1 MAFFTKS
8 EAQAAAKRAMGGR
21 RTAQEVLKSSHAQLQ
36 QTKKFDIFLSHS
48 ISDAVLVLGVKT
60 LLEEQGHKVYV
71 DWVEDTALERSQITE
86 KTAGVLRER
95 MRQSDSLLY
104 LATDNASTSKWMP
117 WELGYFDG
125 FKPGKVSILPV
136 MDRADQTFAGQEY
149 LGLYPKV
156 TKETISKR
164 KVNPARA
171 RDVLRTGLHTPP
183 FDINKI
189 YF

>member
-8 EAQAAAKRAMGGR
+8 EAQAAARRAAGGQ
-21 RTAQEVLKSSHAQLQ
+21 RTAQEVLRGSRAELQ
-36 QTKKFDIFLSHS
+36 QTQKFDIFLSHS
-48 ISDAVLVLGVKT
+48 ISDAELVLGVKT

-71 DWVEDTALERSQITE
+71 DWVDDTVLERNQVTE

-104 LATDNASTSKWMP
+104 LATENASTSKWMP

-125 FKPGKVSILPV
+125 FKPGKVGILPV
-136 MDRADQTFAGQEY
+136 MDRADQTFIGQEY
-149 LGLYPKV
+149 LGLYPQV
-156 TKETISKR
+156 TKETISAIE
-164 KVNPARA
+164 VDPAKA
-171 RDVLRTGLHTPP
+171 REALRLGIRIHPYG
-183 FDINKI
+183 INKI